1 MPDLRRG
8 TGDGPPLIEFRN
20 ATIWR
25 GSTRVFDELNL
36 VIARH
41 EQVAILGPNGSGKTT
56 LLKTINRELYPVV
69 KPDSWVAV
77 LGSQHWNV
85 WELRRHIGVVSHDL
99 HQRYTPTT
107 KAIDVV
113 LSGFFSSIG
122 VHGTLAG
129 RVTSEQ
135 RRAAIDILDEMG
147 VAELS
152 DTALNALS
160 TGQQRRV
167 LLGRALVHRPATLVF
182 DEPTTGLDLAASFDY
197 LRRVRRLSASGHSII
212 LVTHHLGEIPPD
224 IRRVVLL
231 EDGRVAA
238 DGDKADILTGERL
251 SSVYRTPVR
260 VAEVEGFYLAYP
272 GQGISHEPGQRR
284 LNK

>member
-1 MPDLRRG
+1 MTTDV
-8 TGDGPPLIEFRN
+8 PLIEFRN

-25 GSTRVFDELNL
+25 GTTRVFDDLN
-36 VIARH
+36 ITIDRH
-41 EQVAILGPNGSGKTT
+41 EQVAILGPNGCGKTT

-77 LGSQHWNV
+77 LGRQHWNV
-85 WELRRHIGVVSHDL
+85 WDLRRHIGVVSHDL

-107 KAIDVV
+107 KAVDVV

-122 VHGTLAG
+122 VHGTLSR
-129 RVTSEQ
+129 RVTDEQ
-135 RRAAIDILDEMG
+135 RCAAMDILDELG
-147 VAELS
+147 VAELY
-152 DTALNALS
+152 DTALRSLS

-197 LRRVRRLSASGHSII
+197 LRRVHDLGASGHSIV

-224 IRRVVLL
+224 VRRVVLL
-231 EDGRVAA
+231 ADGQVVA
-238 DGDKADILTGERL
+238 DGDKAEMLTGERL
-251 SSVYRTPVR
+251 SAVYRTPVR
-260 VAEVEGFYLAYP
+260 VAEVDGFYFAYP
-272 GQGISHEPGQRR
+272 G
-284 LNK
+284 

>member
-1 MPDLRRG
+1 MTDEA
-8 TGDGPPLIEFRN
+8 PLIEFHN

-25 GSTRVFDELNL
+25 GTTRVFDNLNL
-36 VIARH
+36 AIGRH

-56 LLKTINRELYPVV
+56 LLKTINRELYAVV
-69 KPDSWVAV
+69 KADSWVAV
-77 LGSQHWNV
+77 LGRQHWNA

-107 KAIDVV
+107 TAVDVV
-113 LSGFFSSIG
+113 LSGFFASIG

-129 RVTSEQ
+129 RVTAEQ
-135 RRAAIDILDEMG
+135 RRAARDIL
-147 VAELS
+147 AELGVGDLH
-152 DTALNALS
+152 DTELQQLS

-197 LRRVRRLSASGHSII
+197 LRRVRTLAAAGHSIV
-212 LVTHHLGEIPPD
+212 LVTHHLGDIPPD

-231 EDGRVAA
+231 SDGEVVA
-238 DGDKADILTGERL
+238 DGDKSDVLTGAQL
-251 SSVYRTPVR
+251 SAVYGTSVR
-260 VAEVEGFYLAYP
+260 VAEVDGFYLAYP
-272 GQGISHEPGQRR
+272 G
-284 LNK
+284 

>member
-1 MPDLRRG
+1 MTTPAD
-8 TGDGPPLIEFRN
+8 PPLIEFRN

-25 GSTRVFDELNL
+25 GTTRVFDDLNL
-36 VIARH
+36 AIERH
-41 EQVAILGPNGSGKTT
+41 EQLAILGPNGCGKTT

-69 KPDSWVAV
+69 KPDSWVAM
-77 LGSQHWNV
+77 LGRQHWNV

-122 VHGTLAG
+122 VHGILAS
-129 RVTSEQ
+129 RVTEQQ
-135 RRAAIDILDEMG
+135 RRAAMDILDELG
-147 VAELS
+147 VGNLHDA
-152 DTALNALS
+152 ALNTLS

-197 LRRVRRLSASGHSII
+197 LRRVRDLAASGHSIV

-224 IRRVVLL
+224 IRRIVLL
-231 EDGRVAA
+231 ADGEVVA
-238 DGDKADILTGERL
+238 DGDKADVLTGARL

-260 VAEVEGFYLAYP
+260 VAEVDGFYLAYP
-272 GQGISHEPGQRR
+272 G
-284 LNK
+284 

>member
-1 MPDLRRG
+1 MKTSAD
-8 TGDGPPLIEFRN
+8 PPLIEFRN

-25 GSTRVFDELNL
+25 GTTRVFDGLNL
-36 VIARH
+36 AIARH
-41 EQVAILGPNGSGKTT
+41 EQLAILGPNGCGKTT

-69 KPDSWVAV
+69 QPDSWVAV
-77 LGSQHWNV
+77 LGRQNWNA

-122 VHGTLAG
+122 VHGILAS
-129 RVTSEQ
+129 RVTAEQ
-135 RRAAIDILDEMG
+135 RRAAMDILDELG
-147 VAELS
+147 VEELH

-197 LRRVRRLSASGHSII
+197 LRRVRDLAATGHSIV

-224 IRRVVLL
+224 VRRIVLL
-231 EDGRVAA
+231 ADGKVVA

-251 SSVYRTPVR
+251 SSVYRMPVR
-260 VAEVEGFYLAYP
+260 VAEVDGFYLAYP
-272 GQGISHEPGQRR
+272 G
-284 LNK
+284 